1 MLGLCTLSLSL
12 GQHSIMKPQYTD
24 QGRTLLDS
32 FTGHT
37 ATIRCLQVFD
47 QGRSLVSGVKDGSLR
62 VWLLGR
68 NEEKT
73 IVLRG
78 HPGTVCHVRVCGDV
92 AVSGGY
98 DGEVRVWDIRA
109 GRCLHVLRGHETVYA
124 VDFDGKRIVSAG
136 RGGYIKVWDAA
147 SG

>member
-47 QGRSLVSGVKDGSLR
+47 EGRSLISGSKDRSLR
-62 VWLLGR
+62 IWRLDG
-68 NEEKT
+68 NEEEMT
-73 IVLRG
+73 VLRG
-78 HPGTVCHVRVCGDV
+78 HPGTVRHVRVCGDV

-98 DGEVRVWDIRA
+98 DGDVRMWDIRA

-136 RGGYIKVWDAA
+136 RGGDIKVWDAA